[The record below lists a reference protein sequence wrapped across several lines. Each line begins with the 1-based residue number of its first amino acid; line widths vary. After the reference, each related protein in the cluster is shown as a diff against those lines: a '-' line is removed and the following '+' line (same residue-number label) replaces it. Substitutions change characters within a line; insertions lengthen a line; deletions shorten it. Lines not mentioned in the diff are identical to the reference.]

1 MYRQITD
8 QIKDAI
14 AKGTLAGEA
23 RLPSIREMARE
34 LALSPITVRRAYSD
48 LEAGGYIITRA
59 GLGSFVSGTS
69 RSKLREEKM
78 REIHREMARIVETAG
93 IFGISIGEI
102 RRIINEM
109 KEGRRST

>member
-14 AKGTLAGEA
+14 AKGTLASEA
-23 RLPSIREMARE
+23 KLPSIREMAQE
-34 LALSPITVRRAYSD
+34 LALSPITVRRAYGD

-59 GLGSFVSGTS
+59 GLGSFVSSSS
-69 RSKLREEKM
+69 RSRLREEKM
-78 REIHREMARIVETAG
+78 SEIRREMARIVGTAG

-102 RRIINEM
+102 RRVVNEM
-109 KEGRRST
+109 KEKRRSG